1 MDFISILIGIGIGVG
16 SVFLGIGLNIL
27 YNRLKPYF
35 MAYKVVKGVNF
46 DDLYKNL
53 IDDIK
58 PKEIEN
64 KEDTDKK

>member
-1 MDFISILIGIGIGVG
+1 MELISVLIGMGLGTG

-35 MAYKVVKGVNF
+35 MAYKVVKGVNL

-53 IDDIK
+53 MDDIK
-58 PKEIEN
+58 PKEEI
-64 KEDTDKK
+64 KEDKK